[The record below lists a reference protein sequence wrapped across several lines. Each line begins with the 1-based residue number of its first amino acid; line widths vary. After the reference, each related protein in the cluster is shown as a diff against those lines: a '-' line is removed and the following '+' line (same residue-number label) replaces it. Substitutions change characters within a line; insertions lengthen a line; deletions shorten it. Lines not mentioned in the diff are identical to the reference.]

1 MRPAGD
7 TTKVVVSSGQQR
19 RPALS
24 RRAGPRRRASHRCRR
39 GRRRGLRRSQQRRAG
54 RRRAP
59 RRRGRALRRRGRG
72 RRRSLGLPREHR
84 KHRRPHQRT
93 QTRAEGW
100 RGWRLQ
106 AGSSISHLC
115 KTDFSGNYWECLH
128 VCGLVFVVAGC
139 ARLRVSASVWGRCS
153 GPTLASTGS
162 PDQARPRAPR
172 TQPAHI
178 ADKGVDEISRNT
190 IFYLHLCTIPLK
202 TQLRHYFKQ
211 TSHHLNLGQ
220 LSTKPSVTS
229 GLVG

>member
-1 MRPAGD
+1 MTKMRAAGD

-24 RRAGPRRRASHRCRR
+24 RRAGPRRRASRRCRR
-39 GRRRGLRRSQQRRAG
+39 GRRRGRRRSQQRRAG

-106 AGSSISHLC
+106 AGSSISHGNNVLWPRVC
-115 KTDFSGNYWECLH
+115 CLERGCWYQHQSGAAVGPHWPAQAALTRPGPGH
-128 VCGLVFVVAGC
+128 RAQHP
-139 ARLRVSASVWGRCS
+139 VSPQSQDRG
-153 GPTLASTGS
+153 G
-162 PDQARPRAPR
+162 
-172 TQPAHI
+172 
-178 ADKGVDEISRNT
+178 DEISRNT
-190 IFYLHLCTIPLK
+190 IHGEGIYAYTLSHLG
-202 TQLRHYFKQ
+202 
-211 TSHHLNLGQ
+211 LN
-220 LSTKPSVTS
+220 
-229 GLVG
+229 

>member
-115 KTDFSGNYWECLH
+115 KTDFLVIIGNVSVTEC
-128 VCGLVFVVAGC
+128 CGLMFVVAGC

-190 IFYLHLCTIPLK
+190 IFREARCSLLALLHL
-202 TQLRHYFKQ
+202 
-211 TSHHLNLGQ
+211 
-220 LSTKPSVTS
+220 
-229 GLVG
+229 

>member
-1 MRPAGD
+1 MRAAGD

-24 RRAGPRRRASHRCRR
+24 RRAGPRRRASRRCRR
-39 GRRRGLRRSQQRRAG
+39 GRRRGRRRSQQRRAG

-106 AGSSISHLC
+106 AGSSISH
-115 KTDFSGNYWECLH
+115 GNC
-128 VCGLVFVVAGC
+128 VVASC
-139 ARLRVSASVWGRCS
+139 MLSSARLLVSASVWGCS

-172 TQPAHI
+172 TTSSQPTEP
-178 ADKGVDEISRNT
+178 G
-190 IFYLHLCTIPLK
+190 
-202 TQLRHYFKQ
+202 
-211 TSHHLNLGQ
+211 
-220 LSTKPSVTS
+220 
-229 GLVG
+229 